1 MTTIIIIV
9 LVTLLV
15 MSLSVNRQ
23 RRKTISSLCDTL
35 RFQIRVNEFKVYP
48 TLKEIEEKDLLKH
61 LEDDDWIA
69 FHTDEERRGLGDK
82 YLFWTSVK
90 QLKTMRELSNQLQQ
104 EIEQQLL
111 WGISKHSES
120 I

>member
-1 MTTIIIIV
+1 M
-9 LVTLLV
+9 TLLV

-23 RRKTISSLCDTL
+23 RRKTISLLCDTL
-35 RFQIRVNEFKVYP
+35 RFQIRVNGFKVYP

-69 FHTDEERRGLGDK
+69 LHTDEGRRGLGDK

-90 QLKTMRELSNQLQQ
+90 QFKRMRKLS
-104 EIEQQLL
+104 
-111 WGISKHSES
+111 KS